1 MKVRTLTRL
10 SSNTACHK
18 WLMGRRKSKK
28 PFKTAGDGDA
38 PGDGDDSG
46 DGNGEMSKRMS
57 VLP

>member
-1 MKVRTLTRL
+1 LI
-10 SSNTACHK
+10 
-18 WLMGRRKSKK
+18 GRRKSKK

-46 DGNGEMSKRMS
+46 DGKGEISKRMS